1 VALYFNFCGFKSYGN
16 FEATIRVQPMSVPEE
31 TPQTGLTGAV
41 PDVEKLVY
49 DVRERLKELAAIN
62 DTTAIIKSG
71 RSIPET
77 LHDICQILPHAWQ
90 YPDHTVARVRFEEL
104 EFTSPGFLE
113 TRWKQEQG
121 FETIDNLSGSIEIF
135 YLREFPDLNEGP
147 FLREERNLIMNL
159 ASLIEGYL
167 NGVKGREGHYI
178 TRERLKELT
187 AINQT
192 TAILRTGKPVEEALH
207 QICLI
212 LPKAWQYP
220 EHTVCRIRYGKID
233 LTSPGFRETVWC
245 QKQMFETIDNQEGF
259 IEIYYLKAFAAA
271 YEGPFLEEERHLI
284 INLANLIT
292 GYLNSVKGK
301 AILKKSTE
309 PRDTKSGI
317 AEPVKYSRQLLQTFL
332 NRTNYNRDIYHDLM
346 PFKVKEILLVA
357 NLYDAYS
364 IEKEGRFSEH
374 VLGEFYALS
383 LSTMPRIT
391 GVSTAEEVME
401 QLNSKHYDLIIIMMG
416 TDKQFPVE
424 ISKKAKAQFQYIPVF
439 LLANSNT
446 DIVLFENE
454 PEKLTWIDRVF
465 VWNGDSKIFFAMI
478 NYLEDKINVENDTK
492 IGMVRVILLVE
503 DSAKYYSLYLPMLYN
518 IVLEQTKHIIE
529 DVTTDELYR
538 ILRLKARPKILLAST
553 YEEAIYIFNKY
564 KDYTLC
570 LISDVKFKKDGK
582 LSETAGFSLVKQIRK
597 EIKDLPTVL
606 QSSEDK
612 NTEKAYELKASFISK
627 NSETLLTDF
636 KSFITH
642 YLGFGNFI
650 YRDKEGSQIA
660 VARSLK
666 EFEDLLKTIPEES
679 LLYHARKD
687 HFSLWLMARGEI
699 QVAKILNPAKV
710 TDFKDPGSLRDYL
723 INVIQHFRNEQN
735 VGKVI
740 PFEESGITDE
750 RNILA
755 LTEGALGGKGRGLSF
770 INTLIYNYDFAQ
782 HVPNINIR
790 TPKTSIIG
798 TDEFEY
804 FLDRNKLRDRA
815 VTESDYDQIK
825 RWFLEGKL
833 TETLIR
839 KLKLII
845 KNITKP
851 LAVRSSGLFE
861 DSLNQPFA
869 GIFETYLIPNNH
881 PDPKVRLDQLMDAVK
896 LVYASVYS
904 PIAKGY
910 IEAVNYRIDQE
921 KMAVVV
927 QEVVG
932 HQHGDVFYPHIS
944 GVAQSYNYYPFA
956 HMKPEEG
963 FAVTALGLG
972 RYVVEGEKAF
982 RFSPRYPDL
991 EINSAKDQYKGSQV
1005 YFYAVDLAKQ
1015 DVNLLD
1021 GEDAGLRKLDIYD
1034 AEMHG
1039 TLKHCASV
1047 YSIENERISAGLREA
1062 GPRVVNFADILK
1074 YNYIPM
1080 AKTIEIVLDVV
1091 KEALGSPV
1099 EIEFAIDLN
1108 KDENYKA
1115 SFYLLQI
1122 KPLIGNATDYEVD
1135 MDKIVK
1141 EDILLYSEKEM
1152 GNGLIDTV
1160 QDVVFVDPDTF
1171 DKAKTV
1177 EMAEEIDR
1185 INAEFGREGKQY
1197 VLIGPGRWGTRDRW
1211 IGVPVAWPQ
1220 ISHAKIIVETS
1231 LEGFPLDASSGSHF
1245 FHNVTSMNVGYFCV
1259 QPELSGSF
1267 IRYDVL
1273 RQQKNIRRTEYFTI
1287 VNFEKPLTIRMDG
1300 KKRISVITC

>member
-1 VALYFNFCGFKSYGN
+1 MLILKAPSNLL
-16 FEATIRVQPMSVPEE
+16 MSSAEE
-31 TPQTGLTGAV
+31 KPKGAFHPGSV
-41 PDVEKLVY
+41 DFEKLMY
-49 DVRERLKELAAIN
+49 ENRERLKELTAIN
-62 DTTAIIKSG
+62 DTAAILKQNKSI
-71 RSIPET
+71 SES
-77 LHDICQILPHAWQ
+77 LFEICQILPQAWQ
-90 YPDHTVARVRFEEL
+90 YPESAVARIRFDEM
-104 EFTSPGFLE
+104 EFASPGFHE
-113 TRWKQEQG
+113 TPWKQEQV
-121 FETIDNLSGSIEIF
+121 FETIDNMKGLMEVC
-135 YLREFPDLNEGP
+135 YLKEFPEAFEGP
-147 FLREERNLIMNL
+147 FLKEERNLIINL
-159 ASLIEGYL
+159 ASLIEGYI
-167 NGVKGREGHYI
+167 NGIKGREGHYI

-192 TAILRTGKPVEEALH
+192 TSILRTGKPIEEALH

-220 EHTVCRIRYGKID
+220 EFAVCRIRYNNIILK
-233 LTSPGFRETVWC
+233 SPGFRETQWS
-245 QKQMFETIDNQEGF
+245 QKQAFETIDNQEGF
-259 IEIYYLKAFAAA
+259 IEICYTKAFPASF
-271 YEGPFLEEERHLI
+271 EGPFLEEERHLI

-301 AILKKSTE
+301 AFLTKTIHHA
-309 PRDTKSGI
+309 DTVMNTGEVI
-317 AEPVKYSRQLLQTFL
+317 PVKYSRQLLQTFL

-374 VLGEFYALS
+374 VLGEFYSLS

-391 GVSTAEEVME
+391 GVSTTEEVME
-401 QLNSKHYDLIIIMMG
+401 QLNSKHYDLIIIMIG

-424 ISKKAKAQFQYIPVF
+424 LSQKVKAQYQYIPVF
-439 LLANSNT
+439 LLLNSNT
-446 DIVLFENE
+446 DIANFEAV
-454 PEKLTWIDRVF
+454 PETLSCIDRVF

-478 NYLEDKINVENDTK
+478 NYLEDKINVENDTS

-503 DSAKYYSLYLPMLYN
+503 DSSKYYSLYLPMLYN
-518 IVLEQTKHIIE
+518 IVLEQTKNIIE

-553 YEEAIYIFNKY
+553 YEEALYIFNRY
-564 KDYTLC
+564 KEFMLC

-582 LSETAGFSLVKQIRK
+582 LNSTAGFSLVKQTRK
-597 EIKDLPTVL
+597 EIKYLPIVL
-606 QSSEDK
+606 QSSNKE
-612 NTEKAYELKASFISK
+612 NSQMAYELKASFISK
-627 NSETLLTDF
+627 NSETILLEF

-660 VARSLK
+660 VAKSLK
-666 EFEDLLKTIPEES
+666 EFEELLKTIPEES

-710 TDFKDPGSLRDYL
+710 TDFKDPDSLREYL

-735 VGKVI
+735 LGKVI
-740 PFEESGITDE
+740 PFEESFISDA

-755 LTEGALGGKGRGLSF
+755 LTEGALGGKGRGLAF
-770 INTLIYNYDFAQ
+770 INTLIYNYDFSQ
-782 HVPNINIR
+782 HIPNINIL
-790 TPKTSIIG
+790 TPKTSIVG

-804 FLDRNKLRDRA
+804 FLDRNKLRERA
-815 VTESDYDQIK
+815 LYEHDYNLLKQ
-825 RWFLEGKL
+825 WFVEGKL
-833 TETLIR
+833 TESLIR
-839 KLKLII
+839 KLKLVIQE
-845 KNITKP
+845 ITKP
-851 LAVRSSGLFE
+851 LAIRSSGLFE

-881 PDPKVRLDQLMDAVK
+881 PDPKVRLEQLMNAIK

-921 KMAVVV
+921 KMAVVI

-932 HQHGDVFYPHIS
+932 HQYEDVFYPHIS

-963 FAVTALGLG
+963 FAVIALGLG

-982 RFSPRYPDL
+982 RFAPQYPTL
-991 EINSAKDQYKGSQV
+991 EINSPKDQFTGSQV
-1005 YFYAVDLAKQ
+1005 YFYAVDLAKKN
-1015 DVNLLD
+1015 VNLLE
-1021 GEDAGLRKLDIYD
+1021 GEDAGLRKLYVDE
-1034 AEMHG
+1034 AEIHG

-1047 YSIENERISAGLREA
+1047 YSLENNRIIAGLREA
-1062 GPRVVNFADILK
+1062 GPRVVNFANILK
-1074 YNYIPM
+1074 YQYIPL
-1080 AKTIEIVLDVV
+1080 AKTIEVVLDVV
-1091 KEALGSPV
+1091 AEALGSPV
-1099 EIEFAIDLN
+1099 EIEFAVDLN
-1108 KDENYKA
+1108 KDAENKA
-1115 SFYLLQI
+1115 TFYLLQI
-1122 KPLIGNATDYEVD
+1122 KPLIGNATDFVVD
-1135 MDKIVK
+1135 MDKI
-1141 EDILLYSEKEM
+1141 EREEILLYSEKEM
-1152 GNGLIDTV
+1152 GNGLLEEIH
-1160 QDVVFVDPDTF
+1160 DVVYVDPENF
-1171 DKAKTV
+1171 DKGKTV
-1177 EMAEEIDR
+1177 EMAEEMDR
-1185 INAEFGREGKQY
+1185 INSEMGKEGKKY
-1197 VLIGPGRWGTRDRW
+1197 ILIGPGRWGTRDRW
-1211 IGVPVAWPQ
+1211 IGIPVAWPQ
-1220 ISHAKIIVETS
+1220 ISNAKVIVETS

-1259 QPELSGSF
+1259 QPELSDSF

-1273 RQQKNIRRTEYFTI
+1273 REQENQRKTTYFNL
-1287 VNFEKPLTIRMDG
+1287 VHFEKPLTVRMDG
-1300 KKRISVITC
+1300 KKRISVITF

>member
-1 VALYFNFCGFKSYGN
+1 MLPTDEKNTPGN
-16 FEATIRVQPMSVPEE
+16 PLPETIDLKQLVFENQ
-31 TPQTGLTGAV
+31 
-41 PDVEKLVY
+41 
-49 DVRERLKELAAIN
+49 ERLKELAAIN
-62 DTTAIIKSG
+62 DTTLILKAGK
-71 RSIPET
+71 SIPET
-77 LHDICQILPHAWQ
+77 LYEICQILPAAWQ
-90 YPDHTVARVRFEEL
+90 YPEHAVARIRFEEM
-104 EFTSPGFLE
+104 EFITPGFVE
-113 TRWKQEQG
+113 TQWGQEQA
-121 FETIDNLSGSIEIF
+121 FETIDSQSGTIGIY
-135 YLREFPDLNEGP
+135 YLREFRDCDEGP
-147 FLREERNLIMNL
+147 FLKEERNLVINL

-167 NGVKGREGHYI
+167 NGVKGREGRYI
-178 TRERLKELT
+178 TRERLKELA

-192 TAILRTGKPVEEALH
+192 TSILRSGKPIEEALH

-220 EHTVCRIRYGKID
+220 EYTACRIKYGNVEVK
-233 LTSPGFRETVWC
+233 TPAFRETEWS
-245 QKQMFETIDNQEGF
+245 QKQEFETIDNLKGYIQVC
-259 IEIYYLKAFAAA
+259 YLKAFQPS

-284 INLANLIT
+284 INLANIIT
-292 GYLNSVKGK
+292 GYLNSIKGK
-301 AILKKSTE
+301 AILRKTVQKDTGE
-309 PRDTKSGI
+309 PKLDPSL
-317 AEPVKYSRQLLQTFL
+317 PVKYSRKLLQTFL
-332 NRTNYNRDIYHDLM
+332 NRTNYNRDLYHDLM

-374 VLGEFYALS
+374 VLGEFYSLS

-401 QLNSKHYDLIIIMMG
+401 QLNTKHYDLIIIMIG
-416 TDKQFPVE
+416 TDKHFPLE
-424 ISKKAKAQFQYIPVF
+424 LSKMVKVNYQYIPVF
-439 LLANSNT
+439 LLLNSNS
-446 DIVLFENE
+446 DIAVYEEE

-478 NYLEDKINVENDTK
+478 NYLEDKINVENDTT

-503 DSAKYYSLYLPMLYN
+503 DSSKYYSLYMPMLYN
-518 IVLEQTKHIIE
+518 IVLEQTKNIIE

-564 KDYTLC
+564 RDNILC

-582 LSETAGFSLVKQIRK
+582 LNDSAGFHLVKQTRK
-597 EIKDLPTVL
+597 ELHDLPIVL
-606 QSSEDK
+606 QSSEE
-612 NTEKAYELKASFISK
+612 NNAQKAYELKASFINK
-627 NSETLLTDF
+627 NSETLLVDF
-636 KSFITH
+636 RSFITH

-650 YRDKEGSQIA
+650 YRDKEGGQIA
-660 VARSLK
+660 VAKSLK
-666 EFEDLLKTIPEES
+666 EFEDLLQTIPEES

-710 TDFKDPGSLRDYL
+710 TDFKDPASLREYL
-723 INVIQHFRNEQN
+723 FNVIQNFRNEQN
-735 VGKVI
+735 IGKVI
-740 PFEESGITDE
+740 PFEESCIKDE
-750 RNILA
+750 HNILA
-755 LTEGALGGKGRGLSF
+755 LTEGALGGKGRGLAF
-770 INTLIYNYDFAQ
+770 VNTLIYNYNFEQ
-782 HVPNINIR
+782 HLPNINIR

-804 FLDRNKLRDRA
+804 FLDRNKLREKA
-815 VTESDYDQIK
+815 VYETDYDLIK
-825 RWFLEGKL
+825 RWFIEGKL

-851 LAVRSSGLFE
+851 LAIRSSGLFE
-861 DSLNQPFA
+861 DSQNQPFA

-881 PDPKVRLDQLMDAVK
+881 PDHQVRLDQLMDAIK

-910 IEAVNYRIDQE
+910 VEAVNYRIEQE
-921 KMAVVV
+921 KMAVVI

-932 HQHGDVFYPHIS
+932 NQYQEVFYPHIS

-963 FAVTALGLG
+963 FAVVALGLG

-982 RFSPRYPDL
+982 RFAPQYPNL

-1005 YFYAVDLAKQ
+1005 YFYAVDLKKQ
-1015 DVNLLD
+1015 NVNLLE

-1039 TLKHCASV
+1039 TLKHLASV
-1047 YSIENERISAGLREA
+1047 YSLENDRISAGLRDM

-1080 AKTIEIVLDVV
+1080 AKTIEVVLDVV

-1122 KPLIGNATDYEVD
+1122 KPLIGNVADFEVD
-1135 MDKIVK
+1135 MAKIEK
-1141 EDILLYSEKEM
+1141 DEILLYSEKEM
-1152 GNGLIDTV
+1152 GNGMIDTI
-1160 QDVVFVDPDTF
+1160 DEVVFVDPETF
-1171 DKAKTV
+1171 DKGKTV
-1177 EMAEEIDR
+1177 EMAAEIEK
-1185 INAEFGREGKQY
+1185 INAEMGKAGKKY
-1197 VLIGPGRWGTRDRW
+1197 ILIGPGRWGTRDRW
-1211 IGVPVAWPQ
+1211 IGIPVVWPQ
-1220 ISHAKIIVETS
+1220 ISNAKVIVETS

-1259 QPELSGSF
+1259 QPELSDSY
-1267 IRYDVL
+1267 IRYEVL
-1273 RQQKNIRRTEYFTI
+1273 KAQKDIRKTEYFSI
-1287 VNFEKPLTIRMDG
+1287 VKFEKPLTVRMDG
-1300 KKRISVITC
+1300 KKRISVITW

>member
-1 VALYFNFCGFKSYGN
+1 MPSD
-16 FEATIRVQPMSVPEE
+16 EE
-31 TPQTGLTGAV
+31 KTNRIHPPYPV
-41 PDVEKLVY
+41 DVEKLVY
-49 DVRERLKELAAIN
+49 NNRERLKELSAIN
-62 DTTAIIKSG
+62 ETVAILK
-71 RSIPET
+71 RNQSIPDALLE
-77 LHDICQILPHAWQ
+77 ICQVLPLAWQ
-90 YPDHTVARVRFEEL
+90 YPESTVARVRFDEL
-104 EFTSPGFLE
+104 EFTSQDFLE
-113 TRWKQEQG
+113 TQWKQEQC
-121 FETIDNLSGSIEIF
+121 FETIDNITGCIEIF
-135 YLREFPDLNEGP
+135 YLKEFPPADEGP
-147 FLREERNLIMNL
+147 FLKEERDLLLNLT
-159 ASLIEGYL
+159 SLIEGYL
-167 NGVKGREGHYI
+167 NGIKGKEGHYI

-192 TAILRTGKPVEEALH
+192 TSILRTGKPIEEALH

-220 EHTVCRIRYGKID
+220 EFAVCRIRYNNIELK
-233 LTSPGFRETVWC
+233 TPGFRETQWS
-245 QKQMFETIDNQEGF
+245 QKQVFETIDNQEGF
-259 IEIYYLKAFAAA
+259 IEICYTKAFPASF
-271 YEGPFLEEERHLI
+271 EGPFLEEERHLI

-292 GYLNSVKGK
+292 GYVNSVKGK
-301 AILKKSTE
+301 AILRKTVRHDDSVTVDKE
-309 PRDTKSGI
+309 NV
-317 AEPVKYSRQLLQTFL
+317 PVKYSRQLLQTFL
-332 NRTNYNRDIYHDLM
+332 NRTNYNRDLYHDLM

-374 VLGEFYALS
+374 VLGEYYSLS

-391 GVSTAEEVME
+391 GVSTEEEVME
-401 QLNSKHYDLIIIMMG
+401 QLQTKHYDLIIIMIG

-424 ISKKAKAQFQYIPVF
+424 ISKKVKEQFQYIPVF
-439 LLANSNT
+439 LLLNSNT
-446 DIVLFENE
+446 DVARFEE
-454 PEKLTWIDRVF
+454 TPEKLTWIDRVF

-478 NYLEDKINVENDTK
+478 NYLEDKINVENDTS

-503 DSAKYYSLYLPMLYN
+503 DSSKYYSLYLPMLYN
-518 IVLEQTKHIIE
+518 IVLEQTKNIIE

-553 YEEAIYIFNKY
+553 YEEALYIFNRY
-564 KDYTLC
+564 KEFILC

-582 LSETAGFSLVKQIRK
+582 LNPTAGFSLVKHTRK
-597 EIKDLPTVL
+597 EIKDLPIVL
-606 QSSEDK
+606 QSSNEE
-612 NTEKAYELKASFISK
+612 NIQMAYELKASFISK
-627 NSETLLTDF
+627 NSDTLLLDF

-660 VARSLK
+660 VAKSLK

-710 TDFKDPGSLRDYL
+710 TDFKDPSSLREYL
-723 INVIQHFRNEQN
+723 TSIIQHFRNEQN
-735 VGKVI
+735 IGKVI
-740 PFEESGITDE
+740 PYEESAILDE
-750 RNILA
+750 RNIIA
-755 LTEGALGGKGRGLSF
+755 LTDGALGGKGRGLAF
-770 INTLIYNYDFAQ
+770 VNTLIYNYDFSQ
-782 HVPNINIR
+782 HIPNINIR

-804 FLDRNKLRDRA
+804 FLDRNKLREKA
-815 VTESDYDQIK
+815 VMENDYDLIK
-825 RWFLEGKL
+825 QWFIEGKL

-839 KLKLII
+839 KLKQIVRL
-845 KNITKP
+845 ITKP

-881 PDPKVRLDQLMDAVK
+881 PDPKVRLEQLMNAIK

-921 KMAVVV
+921 KMAVVI

-932 HQHGDVFYPHIS
+932 HQYADVFYPHIS

-963 FAVTALGLG
+963 FAVIALGLG

-982 RFSPRYPDL
+982 RFAPLYPNL
-991 EINSAKDQYKGSQV
+991 EINSPKDQYTGSQV
-1005 YFYAVDLAKQ
+1005 YFYAVDLGKKNI
-1015 DVNLLD
+1015 NLLE
-1021 GEDAGLRKLDIYD
+1021 GEDAGLRKLDIDD

-1039 TLKHCASV
+1039 TLTHCASV
-1047 YSIENERISAGLREA
+1047 YSLENNRITAGLREA

-1074 YNYIPM
+1074 YNYIPL
-1080 AKTIEIVLDVV
+1080 AKTIEVVLDLVR
-1091 KEALGSPV
+1091 EALGSPV
-1099 EIEFAIDLN
+1099 EIEFAVDLN

-1122 KPLIGNATDYEVD
+1122 KPLIGNATDFVVD
-1135 MDKIVK
+1135 MDKINQD
-1141 EDILLYSEKEM
+1141 EILLYSEKEM
-1152 GNGLIDTV
+1152 GNGIMENIHE
-1160 QDVVFVDPDTF
+1160 VVFVDPDTF
-1171 DKAKTV
+1171 DKGKTV
-1177 EMAEEIDR
+1177 EMAEEMDK
-1185 INAEFGREGKQY
+1185 INAEMVKEGKKY
-1197 VLIGPGRWGTRDRW
+1197 ILIGPGRWGTRDRW
-1211 IGVPVAWPQ
+1211 IGIPVAWPQ
-1220 ISHAKIIVETS
+1220 ISNAKVIVETS

-1259 QPELSGSF
+1259 QPEFSNSF
-1267 IRYDVL
+1267 VRYDVL
-1273 RQQKNIRRTEYFTI
+1273 RQQKNLKKTNYFTL
-1287 VNFEKPLTIRMDG
+1287 VHFEKPLTVRMDG
-1300 KKRISVITC
+1300 KKRISVITF

>member
-1 VALYFNFCGFKSYGN
+1 MLPTDENNNPGN
-16 FEATIRVQPMSVPEE
+16 VN
-31 TPQTGLTGAV
+31 
-41 PDVEKLVY
+41 PDAINLKQLVY
-49 DVRERLKELAAIN
+49 DNQERLKELAAIN
-62 DTTAIIKSG
+62 DTTAIIKAG
-71 RSIPET
+71 KAIPET
-77 LHDICQILPHAWQ
+77 LSEICQKLPNAWQ
-90 YPDHTVARVRFEEL
+90 YP
-104 EFTSPGFLE
+104 EFTVVRIQFDEMEFVSPGFVE
-113 TRWKQEQG
+113 TRWKQEQV
-121 FETIDNLSGSIEIF
+121 FDTIDNLRGTIGVF
-135 YLREFPDLNEGP
+135 YLKEFKDCDEGP
-147 FLREERNLIMNL
+147 FLKEERNLVINV
-159 ASLIEGYL
+159 ASLIEGYI
-167 NGVKGREGHYI
+167 NGVKGREGRYI
-178 TRERLKELT
+178 TRERLKELS
-187 AINQT
+187 AINHT
-192 TAILRTGKPVEEALH
+192 TAILRTGKPIEEALH

-220 EHTVCRIRYGKID
+220 EYTACRIKYGNVEVK
-233 LTSPGFRETVWC
+233 TPAFRETEWS
-245 QKQMFETIDNQEGF
+245 QKQDFETIDNQSGY
-259 IEIYYLKAFAAA
+259 IQICYLKAFQSSF
-271 YEGPFLEEERHLI
+271 EGPFLEEERHLI
-284 INLANLIT
+284 INLANIIT

-301 AILKKSTE
+301 AILRKTVQKDVGE
-309 PRDTKSGI
+309 PKQDLSV
-317 AEPVKYSRQLLQTFL
+317 PVKYSRKLLQTFL
-332 NRTNYNRDIYHDLM
+332 NRTNYNRDLYHDLM

-374 VLGEFYALS
+374 VLGEFYSLS

-391 GVSTAEEVME
+391 GVSTTEEVME
-401 QLNSKHYDLIIIMMG
+401 QLNAKHYDLIIVMIG
-416 TDKQFPVE
+416 SDKHFPLE
-424 ISKKAKAQFQYIPVF
+424 LSKTIKEQYQYIPVF
-439 LLANSNT
+439 LLLNSNS
-446 DIVLFENE
+446 DIAVYEEE

-478 NYLEDKINVENDTK
+478 NYLEDKINVENDTT

-503 DSAKYYSLYLPMLYN
+503 DSSKYYSLYMPMLYN
-518 IVLEQTKHIIE
+518 IVLEQTKNIIE

-564 KDYTLC
+564 RDNILC

-582 LSETAGFSLVKQIRK
+582 LNDTAGFSLVKQTRK
-597 EIKDLPTVL
+597 ELADLPIVL
-606 QSSEDK
+606 QSSDEH
-612 NTEKAYELKASFISK
+612 NSQQAYELKASFINK
-627 NSETLLTDF
+627 NSETLLVDF
-636 KSFITH
+636 RSFITH

-650 YRDKEGSQIA
+650 YRDKEGGQIA
-660 VARSLK
+660 VAKSLK

-710 TDFKDPGSLRDYL
+710 TDFKDPASLREYL
-723 INVIQHFRNEQN
+723 FNVIQNFRNEQN
-735 VGKVI
+735 IGKVI
-740 PFEESGITDE
+740 PFEESCIMDE
-750 RNILA
+750 HNILA
-755 LTEGALGGKGRGLSF
+755 LTEGALGGKGRGLAF
-770 INTLIYNYDFAQ
+770 VNTLIYNYDFAQ

-804 FLDRNKLRDRA
+804 FLDRNKVREKA
-815 VTESDYDQIK
+815 VYEPDYDQIK
-825 RWFLEGKL
+825 RWFIEGKL

-845 KNITKP
+845 KHLTKP
-851 LAVRSSGLFE
+851 LAIRSSGLFE
-861 DSLNQPFA
+861 DSQNQPFA

-881 PDPKVRLDQLMDAVK
+881 PDPRVRLEQLMDAIK

-904 PIAKGY
+904 PTAKGY
-910 IEAVNYRIDQE
+910 IEAVNYRIEQE
-921 KMAVVV
+921 KMAVVI

-932 HQHGDVFYPHIS
+932 HQYQDVYYPHIS
-944 GVAQSYNYYPFA
+944 GVAQSFNYYPFA

-963 FAVTALGLG
+963 FAVAALGLG

-982 RFSPRYPDL
+982 RFAPHYPNL

-1005 YFYAVDLAKQ
+1005 YFYAVDLKKQ
-1015 DVNLLD
+1015 DVNLLE

-1039 TLKHCASV
+1039 TLKHLASV
-1047 YSIENERISAGLREA
+1047 YSLENDRISAGLRDM

-1080 AKTIEIVLDVV
+1080 AKTIEVVLDVV
-1091 KEALGSPV
+1091 KEAMGSPV

-1108 KDENYKA
+1108 KDDNYKA

-1122 KPLIGNATDYEVD
+1122 KPLIGNVADYVID
-1135 MDKIVK
+1135 MEKIDRK
-1141 EDILLYSEKEM
+1141 EILLYSEKEM
-1152 GNGLIDTV
+1152 GNGMIDTI
-1160 QDVVFVDPDTF
+1160 DEVVFVDPDTF
-1171 DKAKTV
+1171 DKGKTV
-1177 EMAEEIDR
+1177 EMAEEIDK
-1185 INAEFGREGKQY
+1185 INREMGKEGKKY
-1197 VLIGPGRWGTRDRW
+1197 ILIGPGRWGTRDRW
-1211 IGVPVAWPQ
+1211 IGIPVVWPQ
-1220 ISHAKIIVETS
+1220 ISNAKVIVETS

-1259 QPELSGSF
+1259 QPEMSDSF

-1273 RQQKNIRRTEYFTI
+1273 KAQKNIRKTEYFSI
-1287 VNFEKPLTIRMDG
+1287 VKFDKPLTVRMDG
-1300 KKRISVITC
+1300 KKRISVITW

>member
-1 VALYFNFCGFKSYGN
+1 MLTSDESHKPGN
-16 FEATIRVQPMSVPEE
+16 PSP
-31 TPQTGLTGAV
+31 GAV
-41 PDVEKLVY
+41 DMSQLVY
-49 DVRERLKELAAIN
+49 DNQERLKELAAIN
-62 DTTAIIKSG
+62 ETTAIIKAAK
-71 RSIPET
+71 SIPET
-77 LHDICQILPHAWQ
+77 LYEICQILPRAWQ
-90 YPDHTVARVRFEEL
+90 YPAHTVARIRFDEM

-113 TRWKQEQG
+113 TQWKQVQV
-121 FETIDNLSGSIEIF
+121 FETIDSLRGFIEIF
-135 YLREFPDLNEGP
+135 YLKEFPVSDEGP
-147 FLREERNLIMNL
+147 FLEEERNLIINL
-159 ASLIEGYL
+159 SSLIEGYL

-178 TRERLKELT
+178 TRERLKELA

-192 TAILRTGKPVEEALH
+192 TSILRTGRPVEEALH
-207 QICLI
+207 QISLI

-220 EHTVCRIRYGKID
+220 DYCECRIRYGNIEVK
-233 LTSPGFRETVWC
+233 SAGFRETQWV
-245 QKQMFETIDNQEGF
+245 QQQFFETIDGQKGF
-259 IEIYYLKAFAAA
+259 IQICYVKAFPTVF
-271 YEGPFLEEERHLI
+271 EGPFLEEERHLI

-301 AILKKSTE
+301 AFL
-309 PRDTKSGI
+309 RRSGQREI
-317 AEPVKYSRQLLQTFL
+317 HNVPGEDGEPVKYSRKLLQTFL
-332 NRTNYNRDIYHDLM
+332 NRTNYNRDLYHDLM

-374 VLGEFYALS
+374 VLGEYYSLS

-391 GVSTAEEVME
+391 GVSTAEEVMD
-401 QLNSKHYDLIIIMMG
+401 QLNSKHYDLIIIMVG
-416 TDKQFPVE
+416 SDKQFPVD
-424 ISKKAKAQFQYIPVF
+424 ISRRIKGMYQYIPVF
-439 LLANSNT
+439 LLLNSNT
-446 DIVLFENE
+446 DIARFEEE
-454 PEKLTWIDRVF
+454 PQKLTWIDRVF

-478 NYLEDKINVENDTK
+478 NYLEDKINVENDTN
-492 IGMVRVILLVE
+492 IGMVRVILLIE
-503 DSAKYYSLYLPMLYN
+503 DSSKYYSLYLPMLYN
-518 IVLEQTKHIIE
+518 IVLEQTKNIIE

-553 YEEAIYIFNKY
+553 YEEAMYVFSKY
-564 KDYTLC
+564 KDNILC
-570 LISDVKFKKDGK
+570 VITDVKFKKDGK
-582 LSETAGFSLVKQIRK
+582 LNENAGFHLVKQTRK
-597 EIKDLPTVL
+597 EIRDLPIVM
-606 QSSEDK
+606 QSSDEE
-612 NTEKAYELKASFISK
+612 NSQKAYELKTSFINK
-627 NSETLLTDF
+627 NSDTLLIEF

-650 YRDKEGSQIA
+650 YRDKEGGQIA
-660 VARSLK
+660 VAKSLK

-710 TDFKDPGSLRDYL
+710 TDFKDPTSLREYL

-735 VGKVI
+735 IGKVI
-740 PFEESGITDE
+740 PFEEMAIADE
-750 RNILA
+750 HNILS
-755 LTEGALGGKGRGLSF
+755 LTDGALGGKGRGLAF
-770 INTLIYNYDFAQ
+770 VNTLIYNYDFSQ

-804 FLDRNKLRDRA
+804 FLDRNKLRERA
-815 VTESDYDQIK
+815 VYETDYEQIK
-825 RWFLEGKL
+825 RWFIEGKL
-833 TETLIR
+833 TESLTR

-845 KNITKP
+845 KHISKP

-861 DSLNQPFA
+861 DSQNQPFA

-881 PDPKVRLDQLMDAVK
+881 PDPRVRLDQLMDAIK

-904 PIAKGY
+904 PTAKGY
-910 IEAVNYRIDQE
+910 VEAVNYRIEQE
-921 KMAVVV
+921 KMAVVI

-932 HQHGDVFYPHIS
+932 NQYGDVYYPHIS

-982 RFSPRYPDL
+982 RFSPQYPNL
-991 EINSAKDQYKGSQV
+991 EINSPRDQYKGSQV
-1005 YFYAVDLAKQ
+1005 YFFAVDLKKE
-1015 DVNLLD
+1015 DVNLLE

-1039 TLKHCASV
+1039 TLKHLASV
-1047 YSIENERISAGLREA
+1047 YSAENDRISAGLRDA
-1062 GPRVVNFADILK
+1062 GPRVINFADILK

-1080 AKTIEIVLDVV
+1080 AKTIEVVLDVV

-1108 KDENYKA
+1108 KDENYRA
-1115 SFYLLQI
+1115 TFYLLQI
-1122 KPLIGNATDYEVD
+1122 KPLIGSTADFEVD
-1135 MDKIVK
+1135 MDKIDQN
-1141 EDILLYSEKEM
+1141 DILLYSEKEM
-1152 GNGLIDTV
+1152 GNGMLNDITE
-1160 QDVVFVDPDTF
+1160 VVFVDPDTF
-1171 DKAKTV
+1171 DKSKTV
-1177 EMAEEIDR
+1177 EMAEEMDQ
-1185 INAEFGREGKQY
+1185 INKEFIREGRKY
-1197 VLIGPGRWGTRDRW
+1197 ILIGPGRWGTRDRW
-1211 IGVPVAWPQ
+1211 IGIPVQWPQ
-1220 ISHAKIIVETS
+1220 ISNAKVIVETS

-1259 QPELSGSF
+1259 QPELSDSY

-1273 RQQKNIRRTEYFTI
+1273 KQQEKIRRTEYFSI
-1287 VNFEKPLTIRMDG
+1287 VTFEKPLTVRMDG
-1300 KKRISVITC
+1300 KKRISVISWERERGD

>member
-1 VALYFNFCGFKSYGN
+1 MLLSDEDHKSGK
-16 FEATIRVQPMSVPEE
+16 I
-31 TPQTGLTGAV
+31 L
-41 PDVEKLVY
+41 PDEFYLKQLVH
-49 DVRERLKELAAIN
+49 DNQERLKELAAIN
-62 DTTAIIKSG
+62 DTTAIIKAG
-71 RSIPET
+71 KAIPDT
-77 LHDICQILPHAWQ
+77 LDEICQILPKAWQ
-90 YPDHTVARVRFEEL
+90 YSDHTAARIRLEEM
-104 EFTSPGFLE
+104 EFVSRGFRE
-113 TRWKQEQG
+113 TQWKQEQG
-121 FETIDNLSGSIEIF
+121 FETIDNLRGTIEIY
-135 YLREFPDLNEGP
+135 YLREFPESSDGP
-147 FLREERNLIMNL
+147 FLKEERNLLTNL

-192 TAILRTGKPVEEALH
+192 TAILRTGKPIEESLH

-212 LPKAWQYP
+212 LPRAWQYP
-220 EHTVCRIRYGKID
+220 EYTACRIKYGNIEVK
-233 LTSPGFRETVWC
+233 TPAFRETEWI
-245 QKQMFETIDNQEGF
+245 QKQGFETIDNQQGY
-259 IEIYYLKAFAAA
+259 IQICYLKAFQTSF
-271 YEGPFLEEERHLI
+271 EGPFLEEERHLI
-284 INLANLIT
+284 INLANIIT
-292 GYLNSVKGK
+292 GYLNSVKGR
-301 AILKKSTE
+301 AILRKTIQKE
-309 PRDTKSGI
+309 PGEPKPDD
-317 AEPVKYSRQLLQTFL
+317 AVPVKYSRQLLQTFL
-332 NRTNYNRDIYHDLM
+332 NRTNYNRDLYHDLM

-374 VLGEFYALS
+374 VLGEFYSLS

-391 GVSTAEEVME
+391 GVSTTAEVME
-401 QLNSKHYDLIIIMMG
+401 QLNAKHYDLIIIMIG
-416 TDKQFPVE
+416 SDKHFPVE
-424 ISKKAKAQFQYIPVF
+424 LSKKVKEQYQYIPVF
-439 LLANSNT
+439 LLLNSNT
-446 DIVLFENE
+446 EIAKYEEE
-454 PEKLTWIDRVF
+454 PEKMVWIDRVF

-478 NYLEDKINVENDTK
+478 NYLEDKINVENDTT

-503 DSAKYYSLYLPMLYN
+503 DSSKYYSLYMPMLYN
-518 IVLEQTKHIIE
+518 IVLEQTKNIIE

-564 KDYTLC
+564 RDNILC

-582 LSETAGFSLVKQIRK
+582 LNDSAGFSLVKQTRR
-597 EIKDLPTVL
+597 ELHDLPIVL
-606 QSSEDK
+606 QSSDE
-612 NTEKAYELKASFISK
+612 NNAQKAYELKASFINK
-627 NSETLLTDF
+627 NSETLLVDF
-636 KSFITH
+636 RSFITH

-650 YRDKEGSQIA
+650 YRDKEGGQIA
-660 VARSLK
+660 VAKSLK

-710 TDFKDPGSLRDYL
+710 TDFKDPSALRDYL
-723 INVIQHFRNEQN
+723 FTVIQNFRNEQN
-735 VGKVI
+735 IGKVI
-740 PFEESGITDE
+740 PFEESAIKDE
-750 RNILA
+750 HNILA
-755 LTEGALGGKGRGLSF
+755 LTEGALGGKGRGLAF
-770 INTLIYNYDFAQ
+770 VNTLIYNYDFSQ

-804 FLDRNKLRDRA
+804 FLDRNKLREKA
-815 VTESDYDQIK
+815 VYETDYDQIK
-825 RWFLEGKL
+825 RWFIEGRL

-851 LAVRSSGLFE
+851 LAIRSSGLFE
-861 DSLNQPFA
+861 DSQNQPFA

-881 PDPKVRLDQLMDAVK
+881 SDPKVRLEQLMEAIK

-904 PIAKGY
+904 PTAKGY
-910 IEAVNYRIDQE
+910 IEAVNYRIEQE
-921 KMAVVV
+921 KMAVVI

-932 HQHGDVFYPHIS
+932 HEYQEVFYPHIS
-944 GVAQSYNYYPFA
+944 GVAQSFNYYPFA

-963 FAVTALGLG
+963 FAVVALGLG

-982 RFSPRYPDL
+982 RFAPQYPNL

-1005 YFYAVDLAKQ
+1005 YFYAVDLKKK
-1015 DVNLLD
+1015 DVNLLE

-1039 TLKHCASV
+1039 TLKHLASV
-1047 YSIENERISAGLREA
+1047 YSIENERISAGLRDN

-1080 AKTIEIVLDVV
+1080 AKTIEVVLDVV

-1122 KPLIGNATDYEVD
+1122 KPLIGNVADFEVD
-1135 MDKIVK
+1135 MTKINK
-1141 EDILLYSEKEM
+1141 EEILLYSEKEM
-1152 GNGLIDTV
+1152 GNGMIDTIYE
-1160 QDVVFVDPDTF
+1160 VVFVDPDTF
-1171 DKAKTV
+1171 DKSKTV
-1177 EMAEEIDR
+1177 EMAEEMDK
-1185 INAEFGREGKQY
+1185 INAEMVKAGKKY
-1197 VLIGPGRWGTRDRW
+1197 ILIGPGRWGTRDRF
-1211 IGVPVAWPQ
+1211 IGVPVVWPQ
-1220 ISHAKIIVETS
+1220 ISQAKVIVETS

-1245 FHNVTSMNVGYFCV
+1245 FHNVTSMNVGYFCI
-1259 QPELSGSF
+1259 QPELSDSF

-1273 RQQKNIRRTEYFTI
+1273 KAQQNIRKTAYFSI
-1287 VNFEKPLTIRMDG
+1287 VKFDKPLTVRMDG
-1300 KKRISVITC
+1300 KKRISVITWEGR